1 MSLILGLPKKIAA
14 DIFTIWTKSGHIV
27 FSLVP
32 LDTSFCNHTWRPFF
46 ISLLRSLEFV
56 VEEKLEVYNSEFYR
70 QMFGYV
76 ERMKIKMSGFQITDD
91 LFSNDWTPSR
101 LDGSAMVSIDVSMR
115 ECFLEISCIKAVVK
129 LIINTARNITQLKIY
144 VHQTAQASCLTEIDI
159 RVLEQL
165 TDIEF
170 GAPHDNTSPKIFK
183 FSQLM
188 LLHCTNLVKL
198 VVRAPYIPE
207 YIYIALIRNNNLTWI
222 ELGDGYDDPVAVPA
236 NVIDVCLKCHGGYLE
251 CLKIT
256 CKERDSMIQDGIRL
270 QLDEYVERHSKD
282 NFYCCVTDC
291 GGKIIVLVC

>member
-1 MSLILGLPKKIAA
+1 M
-14 DIFTIWTKSGHIV
+14 
-27 FSLVP
+27 
-32 LDTSFCNHTWRPFF
+32 
-46 ISLLRSLEFV
+46 
-56 VEEKLEVYNSEFYR
+56 
-70 QMFGYV
+70 
-76 ERMKIKMSGFQITDD
+76 
-91 LFSNDWTPSR
+91 
-101 LDGSAMVSIDVSMR
+101 
-115 ECFLEISCIKAVVK
+115 K

-165 TDIEF
+165 TDIKF